1 MFGYVFVCHPFRFP
15 LNPIVF
21 YTQHLQGLTGKD
33 KILDSLVGPIVNLVI
48 ARNIMVYCIEVTWV
62 VGTGS
67 EIFRGHMVF

>member
-1 MFGYVFVCHPFRFP
+1 MHYLHTKNVQV
-15 LNPIVF
+15 
-21 YTQHLQGLTGKD
+21 LTGKD
-33 KILDSLVGPIVNLVI
+33 KKLDSLVDTIVDLMI